1 MCDDVEAFLIR
12 CEATRI
18 HVRCTG
24 VYTITCLYVIQ
35 TTISTTGSISI
46 YCAKV
51 KDSDFP
57 SFFPSLRNQ
66 LIECK
71 IFFVRQR
78 MFTFHFPFKGLL
90 TVFLS
95 IDEEEK
101 NGKKCNRSLTM
112 TTTTST
118 RMRKRMAQPY
128 SHSILFV
135 MIIIII
141 DDSAPSIWE

>member
-1 MCDDVEAFLIR
+1 MTLKHFPFDVKRRGFMCVVQGI
-12 CEATRI
+12 
-18 HVRCTG
+18 
-24 VYTITCLYVIQ
+24 VYTITCLYVIEK
-35 TTISTTGSISI
+35 TISTTDSISI

-57 SFFPSLRNQ
+57 TFFLSLRNQ

-78 MFTFHFPFKGLL
+78 MLTFHFPFKGQL

-95 IDEEEK
+95 IDGEEK